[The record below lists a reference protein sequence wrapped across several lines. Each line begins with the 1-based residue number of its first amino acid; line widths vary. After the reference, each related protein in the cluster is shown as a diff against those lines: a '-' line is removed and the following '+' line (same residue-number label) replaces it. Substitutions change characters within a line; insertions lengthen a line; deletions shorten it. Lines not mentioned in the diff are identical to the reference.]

1 MKLLLLFSLFIS
13 SLFASEDAQLQK
25 MVGRMLLVGFADE
38 SINEKSQIVQ
48 QIQKYDLG
56 GVILFDRFY
65 NDRNKT
71 KNISSPEQLQKL
83 TTSLKSFSKKPLL
96 ISVDQEGG
104 KVARLSPKYG
114 FEATPSASR
123 VAQLDAYMAMH
134 VYNSLARTLVHN
146 GINCDFAP
154 VVDLGVNPDNKV
166 IYGLGRSYG
175 SSSKDVAM
183 YAKIMMTSL
192 KNNNVISVLKHFPG
206 HGSSLG
212 DSHEGFVDISNTWS
226 KEELE
231 PYRELIASGDAAMIM
246 SAHVFNSNLDATYP
260 ATLSHNVNTKLLR
273 EELGFKGV
281 LVSDDLQMGA
291 LTSRYTLEE
300 IVTLSINSGVDM
312 LLFGNQLAS
321 QDIDELVAVIVSG
334 VKKGSISLKRIKES
348 NERIEKLM
356 QRYKF

>member
-1 MKLLLLFSLFIS
+1 MKLLLLFSLFVS

-38 SINEKSQIVQ
+38 SINEKSQIVG

-65 NDRNKT
+65 DDRDRT
-71 KNISSPEQLQKL
+71 KNISSPAQLQKL
-83 TTSLKSFSKKPLL
+83 TASLKSFSKKPLL

-104 KVARLSPKYG
+104 RVARLSPKYG

-123 VAQLDAYMAMH
+123 VAQLDAYMATH
-134 VYNSLARTLVHN
+134 VYNALARTLVHN
-146 GINCDFAP
+146 GINCNFAP
-154 VVDLGVNPDNKV
+154 VVDLETNPNNKV
-166 IYGLGRSYG
+166 ISGLGRSYG
-175 SSSKDVAM
+175 SLSKEVVM

-231 PYRELIASGDAAMIM
+231 PYRELIGSGDAAMIM

-260 ATLSHNVNTKLLR
+260 ATLSHNVNTILLR
-273 EELGFKGV
+273 DELGFKGV
-281 LVSDDLQMGA
+281 LVSDDLQMKA

-334 VKKGSISLKRIKES
+334 VKKGSISLERIKES
-348 NERIEKLM
+348 NERIEKLL
-356 QRYKF
+356 QSYKF